1 MVMIMK
7 QFLLF
12 ILAGCI
18 VLFSGCRSDISST
31 ESLETEPSFLDA
43 SWQKATDSP
52 ESEETIAETKAANKE
67 RSDETTLPQS
77 DSTETH
83 SISEDKEQ
91 KSTTVPTNP
100 KVNSTTPADTNPV
113 TTPTAPTASQ
123 PETKPSTTT
132 PSQPATEPAPSMP
145 TQPDSEPTVPET
157 TEPETK
163 PTIPATTPTEPKPAE
178 PTGCAHDWTCI
189 HHDEVGHWKAGIVC
203 DCGWTVYGDADELVA
218 KWNAHS
224 ASYPAEEALFN
235 HGGYGS
241 ADEWIVDEPAYDEWV
256 CRLCGESKS

>member
-18 VLFSGCRSDISST
+18 VLFSGCQSDVPPT
-31 ESLETEPSFLDA
+31 ESIETEPNFLDA
-43 SWQKATDSP
+43 TWQKVTDSP
-52 ESEETIAETKAANKE
+52 KSEEIIVETNSANEE
-67 RSDETTLPQS
+67 RSDEITSPQS
-77 DSTETH
+77 KSVEPQSALTK
-83 SISEDKEQ
+83 KEQ
-91 KSTTVPTNP
+91 KDTTTPTNP
-100 KVNSTTPADTNPV
+100 KVNSTTPTPTKPV
-113 TTPTAPTASQ
+113 TVPTATNASQ

-132 PSQPATEPAPSMP
+132 PTQPATVPAPSMP
-145 TQPDSEPTVPET
+145 MQPESEPTVPET
-157 TEPETK
+157 TEQETSSTV
-163 PTIPATTPTEPKPAE
+163 PVTTPTEPKPAE
-178 PTGCAHDWTCI
+178 TTGCAHDWKTI

-241 ADEWIVDEPAYDEWV
+241 ADKWIVDEPAYDEWV

>member
-18 VLFSGCRSDISST
+18 VLFSGCQSDVPPT
-31 ESLETEPSFLDA
+31 ESIETEPSFLDA
-43 SWQKATDSP
+43 TWQKVTDSP
-52 ESEETIAETKAANKE
+52 KAEEIIAETNSANEE
-67 RSDETTLPQS
+67 RSDETAPPQS
-77 DSTETH
+77 ESAETQSTTG
-83 SISEDKEQ
+83 DKEQ

-100 KVNSTTPADTNPV
+100 KVNSTTPTHTNSV
-113 TTPTAPTASQ
+113 TAPTAPNASQ
-123 PETKPSTTT
+123 PETKPSITT
-132 PSQPATEPAPSMP
+132 PTQPATEPAPPMP
-145 TQPDSEPTVPET
+145 TQPESEPSVPET

-163 PTIPATTPTEPKPAE
+163 PTVPVTTPTEPKPAE
-178 PTGCAHDWTCI
+178 PTGCAHDWTGI

-203 DCGWTVYGDADELVA
+203 DCGWTVYGNADELVA

-256 CRLCGESKS
+256 CRHCGESKS